1 MYVEL
6 DSPSGPFA
14 VWLSDKLCDIED
26 HGDRIVVRA
35 ESYKGKDGRWV
46 TQRLAP
52 GEYKSDT
59 PKPLLDELSDL
70 PQTWLEDERVAW
82 RDEADG

>member
-14 VWLSDKLCDIED
+14 VWISDKLYDIE
-26 HGDRIVVRA
+26 IVVRV
-35 ESYKGKDGRWV
+35 ESYMGKDGRWV
-46 TQRLAP
+46 TRRLAP

-59 PKPLLDELSDL
+59 PKPLQDELSDL
-70 PQTWLEDERVAW
+70 PQTWLEDEREAW
-82 RDEADG
+82 GEEADG